1 MAKINILDDSTINKI
16 AAGEVVERPSS
27 IIKELVENSIDAGS
41 SYISIEIENGGKGLI
56 RIIDNGSGID
66 KDDVNKAFLRHA
78 TSKINTVED
87 LSSLESLGFRGEA
100 LASIAAVSKLEMLTK
115 TEEALIGL
123 RIVLDGGKIRE
134 KEATSANRGTQISV
148 RDLFFNTPARRKF
161 LKSNQA
167 EAQAITDIVNKIAIG
182 NPSIKIKYI
191 NNSKTIYETLG
202 DGSIINAIRMIYG
215 RDISENLIEI
225 DYRSKYFS
233 ISGYLG
239 NNNIYRGNR
248 NHQHLYIN
256 GRYIKSPNISK
267 KINDAYKAIIPI
279 NKYPIYFVNISV
291 DPAKVDVN
299 IHPSK
304 LEVKFDQEEEI
315 LNELSDFVRGI
326 LLKSSLVGRYKN
338 NSRGKDLYNKNSF
351 AGFNSF
357 SYSPQEVENNL
368 TSTAIREDVSNSAS
382 NQNTNESLRVQ
393 ADMIQTP
400 IRLSDINNDG
410 IQDKKVQDRY
420 ISNKYIQD
428 KNSKFTDIN
437 NKDIEGK
444 SIEGVELQKTYK
456 EVDSKVE
463 YQQPSFIEESP
474 DRNPDFIG
482 LKFIGIIFDTY
493 IIFSKNDDMIMLD
506 QHAAH
511 ERIRFE
517 MYMSKYKANNISVQ
531 MLIDPIIMD
540 LDANDMDTVRKN
552 IDVFSSFGFLVEEFG
567 HRSISIRGLPNTFGE
582 PESKRFI
589 YELIDG
595 LGKIDNIYD
604 TKYDEIA
611 EIACKSA
618 IKGNDKISIEEANHL
633 IGQLEECSNP
643 STCTH
648 GRPTM
653 VKMTRYEIEKL
664 FKRRM

>member
-225 DYRSKYFS
+225 DYRSKYFN

-338 NSRGKDLYNKNSF
+338 NSRDKDLYNKNSF

-368 TSTAIREDVSNSAS
+368 TSTAIREDVSNSCS
-382 NQNTNESLRVQ
+382 NQNTNESPRGQ

-400 IRLSDINNDG
+400 IRLSDINNGG
-410 IQDKKVQDRY
+410 IQDKK
-420 ISNKYIQD
+420 
-428 KNSKFTDIN
+428 
-437 NKDIEGK
+437 
-444 SIEGVELQKTYK
+444 
-456 EVDSKVE
+456 EVDSKME
-463 YQQPSFIEESP
+463 YQQSSFIEESP

-517 MYMSKYKANNISVQ
+517 MYMSKYKANDISVQ
-531 MLIDPIIMD
+531 MLIDPIIID

-618 IKGNDKISIEEANHL
+618 IKGNDKISIEEAKHL

-643 STCTH
+643 YTCPH

>member
-41 SYISIEIENGGKGLI
+41 SYISIEIENGGKDLI
-56 RIIDNGSGID
+56 RIVDNGSGID

-100 LASIAAVSKLEMLTK
+100 LASISAVSKLEMLTK

-368 TSTAIREDVSNSAS
+368 TSTAIREDVSNSCS
-382 NQNTNESLRVQ
+382 NQNTNESPRVQ

-400 IRLSDINNDG
+400 IRLSDINNGG
-410 IQDKKVQDRY
+410 IQDKK
-420 ISNKYIQD
+420 
-428 KNSKFTDIN
+428 
-437 NKDIEGK
+437 
-444 SIEGVELQKTYK
+444 
-456 EVDSKVE
+456 EVDSKME
-463 YQQPSFIEESP
+463 YQQSSFIEESP

-618 IKGNDKISIEEANHL
+618 IKGNDKISIEEAKHL

-643 STCTH
+643 YTCPH

>member
-41 SYISIEIENGGKGLI
+41 SYISIEIENGGKDLI
-56 RIIDNGSGID
+56 RIVDNGSGID

-134 KEATSANRGTQISV
+134 KEAASANRGTQISV

-338 NSRGKDLYNKNSF
+338 NSRDKDLYNKNSF

-368 TSTAIREDVSNSAS
+368 TSTAIREDVSNSCS
-382 NQNTNESLRVQ
+382 NQNTNESPRGQ

-400 IRLSDINNDG
+400 IRLSDINNGG
-410 IQDKKVQDRY
+410 IQDKK
-420 ISNKYIQD
+420 
-428 KNSKFTDIN
+428 
-437 NKDIEGK
+437 
-444 SIEGVELQKTYK
+444 
-456 EVDSKVE
+456 EVDSKME
-463 YQQPSFIEESP
+463 YQQSSFIEESP

-517 MYMSKYKANNISVQ
+517 MYMSKYKANDISVQ

-618 IKGNDKISIEEANHL
+618 IKGNDKISIEEAKHL

-643 STCTH
+643 YTCPH

>member
-338 NSRGKDLYNKNSF
+338 NSRGKDLYNKNYF

-357 SYSPQEVENNL
+357 SYSPQEAENNL
-368 TSTAIREDVSNSAS
+368 TSTAIREDVSNSCS
-382 NQNTNESLRVQ
+382 NQNTNESPRVQ

-400 IRLSDINNDG
+400 IRLSDINNGG
-410 IQDKKVQDRY
+410 IQDKK
-420 ISNKYIQD
+420 
-428 KNSKFTDIN
+428 
-437 NKDIEGK
+437 
-444 SIEGVELQKTYK
+444 
-456 EVDSKVE
+456 EVDSKME
-463 YQQPSFIEESP
+463 YQQSSFIEESP

-517 MYMSKYKANNISVQ
+517 MYMSKYKANEISVQ

-618 IKGNDKISIEEANHL
+618 IKGNDKISIEEAKHL

-643 STCTH
+643 YTCPH

>member
-41 SYISIEIENGGKGLI
+41 SYISIEIENGGKDLI
-56 RIIDNGSGID
+56 RIVDNGSGID

-357 SYSPQEVENNL
+357 SYSPQEAENNL
-368 TSTAIREDVSNSAS
+368 TSTAIREDVSNSCS
-382 NQNTNESLRVQ
+382 NQNTNESPRVQ

-400 IRLSDINNDG
+400 IRLSDINNGG
-410 IQDKKVQDRY
+410 IQDKK
-420 ISNKYIQD
+420 
-428 KNSKFTDIN
+428 
-437 NKDIEGK
+437 
-444 SIEGVELQKTYK
+444 
-456 EVDSKVE
+456 EVDSKME
-463 YQQPSFIEESP
+463 YQQSSFIEESP

-517 MYMSKYKANNISVQ
+517 MYMSKYKANDISVQ

-540 LDANDMDTVRKN
+540 LDTNDMDTVRKN

-618 IKGNDKISIEEANHL
+618 IKGNDKISIEEAKHL

-643 STCTH
+643 YTCPH

>member
-41 SYISIEIENGGKGLI
+41 SYISIEIENGGKDLI

-368 TSTAIREDVSNSAS
+368 TSTAIREDVSNSCS
-382 NQNTNESLRVQ
+382 NQNTNESPRGQ

-400 IRLSDINNDG
+400 IRLSDINNGG
-410 IQDKKVQDRY
+410 IQDKK
-420 ISNKYIQD
+420 
-428 KNSKFTDIN
+428 
-437 NKDIEGK
+437 
-444 SIEGVELQKTYK
+444 
-456 EVDSKVE
+456 EVDSKME
-463 YQQPSFIEESP
+463 YQQSSFIEESP

-517 MYMSKYKANNISVQ
+517 MYMSKYKANDISVQ

-618 IKGNDKISIEEANHL
+618 IKGNDKISIEEAKHL

-643 STCTH
+643 YTCPH

>member
-338 NSRGKDLYNKNSF
+338 NSRDKDLYNKNSF

-357 SYSPQEVENNL
+357 SYSPQEAENNL
-368 TSTAIREDVSNSAS
+368 TSTAIREDVSNSCS
-382 NQNTNESLRVQ
+382 NQNTNESPRVQ

-400 IRLSDINNDG
+400 IRLSDINNGG
-410 IQDKKVQDRY
+410 IQDKK
-420 ISNKYIQD
+420 
-428 KNSKFTDIN
+428 
-437 NKDIEGK
+437 
-444 SIEGVELQKTYK
+444 
-456 EVDSKVE
+456 EVDSKME
-463 YQQPSFIEESP
+463 YQQSSFIEESP

-517 MYMSKYKANNISVQ
+517 MYMSKYKANDISVQ

-618 IKGNDKISIEEANHL
+618 IKGNDKISIEEAKHL

-643 STCTH
+643 YTCPH

>member
-41 SYISIEIENGGKGLI
+41 SYISIEIENGGKDLI
-56 RIIDNGSGID
+56 RIVDNGSGID

-100 LASIAAVSKLEMLTK
+100 LASISAVSKLEMLTK

-611 EIACKSA
+611 EIACKSS
-618 IKGNDKISIEEANHL
+618 IKGNDKISIEEAKHL

-643 STCTH
+643 YTCPH

>member
-357 SYSPQEVENNL
+357 SYSPQEAENNL
-368 TSTAIREDVSNSAS
+368 TSTAIREDVSNSCS
-382 NQNTNESLRVQ
+382 NQNTNESPRVQ

-400 IRLSDINNDG
+400 IRLSDINNGG
-410 IQDKKVQDRY
+410 IQDKK
-420 ISNKYIQD
+420 
-428 KNSKFTDIN
+428 
-437 NKDIEGK
+437 
-444 SIEGVELQKTYK
+444 
-456 EVDSKVE
+456 EVDSKME
-463 YQQPSFIEESP
+463 YQQSSFIEESP

-511 ERIRFE
+511 DRIRFE
-517 MYMSKYKANNISVQ
+517 MYMSKYKANDISVQ

-618 IKGNDKISIEEANHL
+618 IKGNDKISIEEAKHL

-643 STCTH
+643 YTCPH

>member
-326 LLKSSLVGRYKN
+326 LLKSSLVGRYKD

-357 SYSPQEVENNL
+357 SYSPKEVENNL
-368 TSTAIREDVSNSAS
+368 TSTAIREDVSNSCS
-382 NQNTNESLRVQ
+382 NQNTNESPRGQ

-400 IRLSDINNDG
+400 IRLSDINNGG
-410 IQDKKVQDRY
+410 IQDKK
-420 ISNKYIQD
+420 
-428 KNSKFTDIN
+428 
-437 NKDIEGK
+437 
-444 SIEGVELQKTYK
+444 
-456 EVDSKVE
+456 EVDSKME
-463 YQQPSFIEESP
+463 YQQSSFIEESP

-517 MYMSKYKANNISVQ
+517 MYMSKYKANDISVQ

-618 IKGNDKISIEEANHL
+618 IKGNDKISIEEAKHL

-643 STCTH
+643 YTCPH

-653 VKMTRYEIEKL
+653 VKITRYEIEKL

>member
-225 DYRSKYFS
+225 DYRSKYFN

-357 SYSPQEVENNL
+357 SYSPQEAENNL
-368 TSTAIREDVSNSAS
+368 TSTAIREDVSNSCS
-382 NQNTNESLRVQ
+382 NQNTNESPRVQ

-400 IRLSDINNDG
+400 IRLSDINNGG
-410 IQDKKVQDRY
+410 IQDKK
-420 ISNKYIQD
+420 
-428 KNSKFTDIN
+428 
-437 NKDIEGK
+437 
-444 SIEGVELQKTYK
+444 
-456 EVDSKVE
+456 EVDSKME
-463 YQQPSFIEESP
+463 YQQSSFIEESP

-517 MYMSKYKANNISVQ
+517 MYMSKYKANDISVQ

-618 IKGNDKISIEEANHL
+618 IKGNDKISIEEAKHL

-643 STCTH
+643 YTCPH

>member
-56 RIIDNGSGID
+56 RIVDNGSGID

-225 DYRSKYFS
+225 DYRSKYFN

-326 LLKSSLVGRYKN
+326 LLKSSLVGRYKD

-357 SYSPQEVENNL
+357 SYSPKEVENNL
-368 TSTAIREDVSNSAS
+368 TSTAIREDVSNSCS
-382 NQNTNESLRVQ
+382 NQNTNESPRGQ

-400 IRLSDINNDG
+400 IRLSDINNGG
-410 IQDKKVQDRY
+410 IQDKK
-420 ISNKYIQD
+420 
-428 KNSKFTDIN
+428 
-437 NKDIEGK
+437 
-444 SIEGVELQKTYK
+444 
-456 EVDSKVE
+456 EVDSKME
-463 YQQPSFIEESP
+463 YQQSSFIEESP

-517 MYMSKYKANNISVQ
+517 MYMSKYKANDISVQ

-618 IKGNDKISIEEANHL
+618 IKGNDKISIEEAKHL

-643 STCTH
+643 YTCPH

>member
-338 NSRGKDLYNKNSF
+338 NSRDKDLYNKNSF

-368 TSTAIREDVSNSAS
+368 TSTAIREDVSNSCS
-382 NQNTNESLRVQ
+382 NQNTNESPRGQ

-400 IRLSDINNDG
+400 IRLSDINNGG
-410 IQDKKVQDRY
+410 IQDKK
-420 ISNKYIQD
+420 
-428 KNSKFTDIN
+428 
-437 NKDIEGK
+437 
-444 SIEGVELQKTYK
+444 
-456 EVDSKVE
+456 EVDSKME
-463 YQQPSFIEESP
+463 YQQSSFIEESP

-517 MYMSKYKANNISVQ
+517 MYMSKYKANDISVQ

-618 IKGNDKISIEEANHL
+618 IKGNDKISIEEAKHL

-643 STCTH
+643 YTCPH

>member
-41 SYISIEIENGGKGLI
+41 SYISIEIENGGKDLI
-56 RIIDNGSGID
+56 RIVDNGSGID

-134 KEATSANRGTQISV
+134 KEAASANRGTQISV

-326 LLKSSLVGRYKN
+326 LLKSSLVGRYKD

-357 SYSPQEVENNL
+357 SYSPKEVENNL
-368 TSTAIREDVSNSAS
+368 TSTAIREDVSNSCS
-382 NQNTNESLRVQ
+382 NQNTNESPRVQ

-400 IRLSDINNDG
+400 IRLSDINNGG
-410 IQDKKVQDRY
+410 IQDKK
-420 ISNKYIQD
+420 
-428 KNSKFTDIN
+428 
-437 NKDIEGK
+437 
-444 SIEGVELQKTYK
+444 
-456 EVDSKVE
+456 EVDSKME
-463 YQQPSFIEESP
+463 YQQSSFIEESP

-517 MYMSKYKANNISVQ
+517 MYMSKYKANDISVQ

-618 IKGNDKISIEEANHL
+618 IKGNDKISIEEAKHL

-643 STCTH
+643 YTCPH